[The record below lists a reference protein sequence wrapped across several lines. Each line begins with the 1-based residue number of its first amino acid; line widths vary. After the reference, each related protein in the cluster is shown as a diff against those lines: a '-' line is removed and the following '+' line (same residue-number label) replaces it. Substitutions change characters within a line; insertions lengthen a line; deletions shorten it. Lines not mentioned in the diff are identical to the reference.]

1 MDTES
6 ILAIFSAFYLR
17 FGGKEIMKD
26 NNSLKIRALIVSDR
40 LFDQAKV
47 LADYLRRTKRIEV
60 AGLAKNKQQALEI
73 AGEQSFDYLIVA
85 GYLESE
91 YTYDLISE
99 LQKQQRKFLT
109 VQWSMLDSLITVLC
123 QRYKIPLQFERTR
136 SMEDFVRFLEAH
148 KNDPFTEC

>member
-1 MDTES
+1 
-6 ILAIFSAFYLR
+6 
-17 FGGKEIMKD
+17 MKD